1 MNVSTQVMVVLIVA
15 IVVIGS
21 ILKPRISGRR
31 GSIFDSRVG
40 PLFDADPADDAQKQ
54 RLREEVQALK
64 ERVAVLERIATDSG
78 SNLAREI
85 EQLRDR

>member
-1 MNVSTQVMVVLIVA
+1 MNQFHMGLLIGMLLIITVGSMIRA
-15 IVVIGS
+15 RQGDGLTRGRKS
-21 ILKPRISGRR
+21 ILRQVYG
-31 GSIFDSRVG
+31 
-40 PLFDADPADDAQKQ
+40 ADPADDAEKQ

-85 EQLRDR
+85 EQLRDQ

>member
-1 MNVSTQVMVVLIVA
+1 MNPFEMVVA
-15 IVVIGS
+15 IIALVTIGS
-21 ILKPRISGRR
+21 IIRARHGGRLGRGLDAGFGRR
-31 GSIFDSRVG
+31 R
-40 PLFDADPADDAQKQ
+40 DAEPAEDPEKQ

-64 ERVAVLERIATDSG
+64 ERVAVLERIATDSS